1 MRKKCN
7 YCEKS
12 RSKLMYAYIFLIL
25 SNALIRSY
33 FGYKL
38 ETLLDLL
45 LIPSSFVALFAIII
59 VLVKYRDLKFS
70 ENSSQRNH

>member
-12 RSKLMYAYIFLIL
+12 RSKLLYSYILLIV
-25 SNALIRSY
+25 SNAFIRFY

-38 ETLLDLL
+38 ETLTDLL
-45 LIPSSFVALFAIII
+45 LIPSSCVALFAIII
-59 VLVKYRDLKFS
+59 VLVKYRDLRFS
-70 ENSSQRNH
+70 EESSQKNH